1 MRFLF
6 VRVRV
11 RVIVIEF
18 FGSQLIDSIT
28 ITRTN
33 TSTIFARAMQKNNL
47 AFMGSAGQNKHP
59 VFHIQHRMDHDMK
72 LFLPNH
78 LYEPGSGVYLV
89 GGSVRDY
96 LMGGHP
102 ADLDLAVSSNALG
115 YAKTLAQKIKGRLVV
130 LGKER
135 FSLYRIVKGPLII
148 DVAPLKGHDI
158 ASDIEDRDFT
168 INGLA
173 CHLSDGQIID
183 LVGGID
189 DLDKK
194 RIRLISDRIF
204 EADPVRL
211 LRAHRM
217 AICLG
222 LHITS
227 DTKRAITLNASRIR
241 HAAGERI
248 WTELRLIFAHKES
261 HEQILEMA
269 ECGTLEA
276 VLPEMGELR
285 GCSQDQYHQVDVWQ
299 HTLQAYHEAEALLKQ
314 PDDILPPVGQQ
325 FVKSIST
332 EYQVLLKLV
341 ILLHDIGKP
350 ACRVQDVSGRIH
362 FYGHAACGEPLIR
375 RICRRLRIS
384 SRHSQWIQQMVKH
397 HQWPLNL
404 YLSQRGTAFKTK
416 SLGRF
421 LRQCGPLTPYLLL
434 HAAADCL
441 GKENHDNRAV
451 YLDFIWKT
459 MSIYFKNATAPDQ
472 RPLLNGH
479 DLQNRFAL
487 APSPLI
493 GELLRQIED
502 ARLAGIIE
510 SRDQAFQMA
519 ADLLKKKP

>member
-1 MRFLF
+1 
-6 VRVRV
+6 
-11 RVIVIEF
+11 
-18 FGSQLIDSIT
+18 
-28 ITRTN
+28 
-33 TSTIFARAMQKNNL
+33 
-47 AFMGSAGQNKHP
+47 
-59 VFHIQHRMDHDMK
+59 MK

-78 LYEPGSGVYLV
+78 LFEQDSGVYLV

-96 LMGGHP
+96 LMGRHP
-102 ADLDLAVSSNALG
+102 ADLDLAVSTDAVG
-115 YAKTLAQKIKGRLVV
+115 YAKTLTKKIKGRLVV

-135 FSLYRIVKGPLII
+135 FSLYRIVKGPVII
-148 DVAPLKGHDI
+148 DVAQLKGNDI
-158 ASDIEDRDFT
+158 ASDIQDRDFT

-173 CHLSDGQIID
+173 CRLIDGQIID
-183 LVGGID
+183 RVGGID

-194 RIRLISDRIF
+194 RIRMISDRIF

-217 AICLG
+217 ATCLG
-222 LHITS
+222 LHLTS
-227 DTKRAITLNASRIR
+227 DTKHAIGLHASRIR

-248 WTELRLIFAHKES
+248 WTELRLIFAHRES

-276 VLPEMGELR
+276 VLPEMVELR
-285 GCSQDQYHQVDVWQ
+285 GCAQDRYHQVDVWQ
-299 HTLQAYHEAEALLKQ
+299 HTLQAYHAAEALLKQ
-314 PDDILPPVGQQ
+314 PDEIAAPVGRH

-332 EYQVLLKLV
+332 KFKVLLKLA

-350 ACRVQDVSGRIH
+350 ACRVQDASGRTH
-362 FYGHAACGEPLIR
+362 FYGHAACGEPLVR

-384 SRHSQWIQQMVKH
+384 SRSSQWIQQVTKH

-421 LRQCGPLTPYLLL
+421 LRQCGHLTPYVLL
-434 HAAADCL
+434 HAVADCL
-441 GKENHDNRAV
+441 GKEDHDGRAA
-451 YLDFIWKT
+451 YLQFIWKT
-459 MSIYFKNATAPDQ
+459 MSIYFKNVATPNQ
-472 RPLLNGH
+472 RPLLNGY
-479 DLQNRFAL
+479 DLQDRFAL

-493 GELLRQIED
+493 GDVLRQIEE

-510 SRDQAFQMA
+510 SREQAFQIA
-519 ADLLKKKP
+519 AETLHKKDSV